1 MEELLENW
9 QSKMEFYRNEA
20 DNATTQINQVKAT
33 QKFYTYRDC
42 IKELKQALILPV
54 VSRTFKEKH
63 LDTFDEFLLYHCE
76 KQDDYQY
83 VYKGYEYWK
92 NNLHYIYEQ
101 LKNNQP

>member
-42 IKELKQALILPV
+42 IKELRQTLILPV
-54 VSRTFKEKH
+54 VGFTDKKTIDLEEKAFVAGYIKRAKMSNLLIDEITEFHAQRFYKNWQAFKH
-63 LDTFDEFLLYHCE
+63 
-76 KQDDYQY
+76 
-83 VYKGYEYWK
+83 
-92 NNLHYIYEQ
+92 
-101 LKNNQP
+101 QP